1 MQSLQ
6 PVCKQRHPAVES
18 DLAQPCLQE
27 INTPGLHRH
36 GQDDAAAIGQQC
48 RFPETDDKATPLL

>member
-6 PVCKQRHPAVES
+6 PVCKQCHPAIES

-27 INTPGLHRH
+27 INTPNLRRHR
-36 GQDDAAAIGQQC
+36 QDDAAM
-48 RFPETDDKATPLL
+48 PESSA